1 MTSEVNI
8 LEIEANKSLG
18 GEKGQYEEWAASSSR
33 ATGVIYDSGH
43 DSPSH
48 FSLTCENE
56 LA

>member
-18 GEKGQYEEWAASSSR
+18 GEKGQYEERAASSR
-33 ATGVIYDSGH
+33 ATGIIYDSGH

>member
-8 LEIEANKSLG
+8 LEIEVNKSLG